1 METKTNKI
9 SDEEIQE
16 STKIINSIESEVAK
30 VIVGQKKLIDRM
42 IVALMCNG
50 HILLEGV
57 PGLAKTTAIASLSKA
72 LSLEFKRIQLTP
84 DLLPSDIIGSRVYQ
98 QHTGEFSVAKGP
110 VFSNLVL
117 ADEINRAPA
126 KVQSALLEAMQE
138 KQVTIG
144 DKTLLLP
151 SPFFVMATQNPIEQE
166 GTYPLPEAQ
175 IDRFLFKVVI
185 SYPSYEEEIK
195 IINDVYDDGTNSP
208 IKSVI
213 STEDIEKLRKHT
225 QKVYIDQSI
234 KEYIVSLVRATRE
247 PKTLLGDKPAT
258 LFAFGASP
266 RASIG
271 LLQASQAVALC
282 AGRNYVTPE
291 DIKEVALDILRHR
304 IIPTYEAESE
314 GVTQDDLV
322 ELVLEHVPVP

>member
-1 METKTNKI
+1 METKQNKL
-9 SDEEIQE
+9 SESEIAE
-16 STKIINSIESEVAK
+16 SKNIITAIESEVAK
-30 VIVGQKKLIDRM
+30 VVVGQKKLVDRM
-42 IVALMCNG
+42 IVALMCDG

-57 PGLAKTTAIASLSKA
+57 PGLAKTTAISA
-72 LSLEFKRIQLTP
+72 LSQAINLEFKRIQLTP
-84 DLLPSDIIGSRVYQ
+84 DLLPSDIIGSRVYH
-98 QHTGEFSVAKGP
+98 QHTGEFSIAKGP

-144 DKTLLLP
+144 ERTLKLP
-151 SPFFVMATQNPIEQE
+151 RPFLVMATQNPIEQE

-185 SYPSYEEEIK
+185 TYPKYEEEIK
-195 IINDVYDDGTNSP
+195 IIQNVYDGHTKTP
-208 IKSVI
+208 IQPVVSAK
-213 STEDIEKLRKHT
+213 DIETLQTSTK
-225 QKVYIDQSI
+225 KVYIDESI
-234 KEYIVSLVRATRE
+234 QEYIVSLVRATRE
-247 PKTLLGDKPAT
+247 PKKILGEKQAM

-271 LLQASQAVALC
+271 LIQAGQAVALC

-304 IIPTYEAESE
+304 VIPTYEAEAE
-314 GVTQDDLV
+314 GITQENLV
-322 ELVLEHVPVP
+322 ELILEHVPVP